1 MVIDWLLDGFRLE
14 SGTTAII
21 YRESE
26 FSYAWLLEQVIQW
39 QARLDD
45 HRVMPGQ
52 IVALDSDYSPFSV
65 AAMLALIDRHNIIV
79 PLTSSKASEKQRF
92 IEIAEVQAII
102 TLNAAGDWHIAV
114 APGIPQHA
122 LLLKLQAADEPGLIV
137 FSSGSTGESKAA
149 LHSFTRLLEKY
160 KKPRHKHRILVFLLL
175 DHLGG
180 INTLFYTLANGGTV
194 IVPIRRTPE
203 DICGTIE
210 RHHVEVLPT
219 SPTFLNLLLL
229 SEAYRRFDLS
239 SLRLIT
245 YGTEAMPESTLRRV
259 HETFPDVQLLQ
270 TYGLTELGVLRSKSR
285 ASDSL
290 WVKVGGEEFETK
302 VVDETLFIRAQ
313 SAMLGYLNAPS
324 PLDAE
329 GWMNTGDKVQVDGEW
344 LRILGRESEI
354 INVGGQKVFPAEV
367 ESVLQLMDDVDDVV
381 VSAEP
386 NPITG
391 QMVTARVKL
400 RGNESVGDFR
410 KRMRLFCKDRLSNYM
425 IPQKVILV
433 EEVHYGERFKKL
445 RLQ

>member
-1 MVIDWLLDGFRLE
+1 MVIDWLLDIFRNQG
-14 SGTTAII
+14 SNTAIVHS
-21 YRESE
+21 ESE
-26 FSYAWLLEQVIQW
+26 FSYAWLIEQVTQW
-39 QARLDD
+39 QSRLDD
-45 HRVMPGQ
+45 QDVGRGQ
-52 IVALDSDYSPFSV
+52 VVALTGDYSPYSV
-65 AAMLALIDRHNIIV
+65 ALLLALIDRHNIVV
-79 PLTSSKASEKQRF
+79 PITSVKAGEKQRF

-102 TLNAAGDWHIAV
+102 NLDDFGNWDVV
-114 APGIPQHA
+114 ARPDTTQHP
-122 LLLKLQAADEPGLIV
+122 LIQKLQRDGEPGLIV

-149 LHSFTRLLEKY
+149 LHSFTRLLEKF
-160 KKPRHKHRILVFLLL
+160 KKPRHKQRILVFLLL

-194 IVPIRRTPE
+194 VVPMQRTPE
-203 DICGTIE
+203 EICRSID

-229 SEAYRRFDLS
+229 SEAYRSFDLS
-239 SLRLIT
+239 SLKLIT
-245 YGTEAMPESTLRRV
+245 YGTEAMPESTLQRV
-259 HETFPDVQLLQ
+259 SVTFPNVQLLQ

-290 WVKVGGEEFETK
+290 WMKVGGEEFETK
-302 VVDETLFIRAQ
+302 VVNETLFIRAQ

-324 PLDAE
+324 PLDEE
-329 GWMNTGDKVQVDGEW
+329 GWMNTGDKVVIDGEW

-367 ESVLQLMDDVDDVV
+367 ESVLQMMDDVDDAV

-400 RGNESVGDFR
+400 RSNESVADFR

-425 IPQKVILV
+425 IPQKVVLV
-433 EEVHYGERFKKL
+433 EEVRYGERFKKL